1 MSEQVRWGVLGC
13 ANFARKTAIPAMLK
27 ASNVHLAAVA
37 SRTKERAEEF
47 AREFGCERAYGS
59 YEELLADD
67 SIQAIYN
74 PLPNGMHGEW
84 VIKTSKA
91 GKHSLCEKPFTST
104 ADEAIAVAGAARAEG
119 VQVMEAFMWRFHP
132 QHALA
137 RKAIDDG
144 EIGPVR
150 IVRSTFSF
158 SIVRATN
165 IRLSAELDGGSVMD
179 VGCYTISGSR
189 FYFGKEPSTAYARG
203 HFDPEYGVDMSM
215 AGLLDFGDGR
225 ALIDC
230 GFHVPFRCEIEVVGE
245 KGRIHIPKS
254 FLPDE
259 SATIRINDTEHR
271 LPPTNQYVLEFEH
284 FSRCILEGRATRY
297 GLDDAIA
304 QMKVVDAVRR
314 SMKSGL
320 PEQVA

>member
-1 MSEQVRWGVLGC
+1 MSQEVRWGVLGC

-27 ASNVHLAAVA
+27 SRNVRLAAVA

-47 AREFGCERAYGS
+47 ARESGAERAYGS
-59 YEELLADD
+59 YEDLLADD
-67 SIQAIYN
+67 TIQAVYN

-84 VIKTSKA
+84 VIEAARA

-104 ADEAIAVAGAARAEG
+104 ADEARAVAEAANAAG

-144 EIGPVR
+144 EIGHVR
-150 IVRSTFSF
+150 IVRAAFSF
-158 SIVRATN
+158 PIVRQSN
-165 IRLSAELDGGSVMD
+165 IRLSADLDGGSVMD

-189 FYFGKEPSTAYARG
+189 FYFGGEPLTAYARG
-203 HFDPEYGVDMSM
+203 AFDPEYGVDMSM
-215 AGLLDFGDGR
+215 AGVLDFGEGR
-225 ALIDC
+225 AVIDC
-230 GFHVPFRCEIEVVGE
+230 GFNVAYRCEIEVVGE

-259 SATIRINDTEHR
+259 EATLRINDTEHR
-271 LPPTNQYVLEFEH
+271 LPPVNQYVLEFEH
-284 FSRCILEGRATRY
+284 FSECVLDWRKTQY
-297 GLDDAIA
+297 GLEDAIA

-314 SMKSGL
+314 SMRSGAA
-320 PEQVA
+320 ERIR